1 MKEYKDLYI
10 FVSSTFEDMSFER
23 DFLLLKVFPRIKE
36 WCVKRGLIFHPVDLR
51 WGITEEEAKELNKTI
66 FLCLEKVSKSNPL
79 FISFIGHRY
88 GWIPKKEELNLD
100 LFDENIYEKMK
111 DKSATELEIYQ
122 ALYSSFIQGKEKD
135 CLFLIRND
143 SFVIKLK
150 KDFPTLYEKF
160 YEDDENSKT
169 HLATLKEKIL
179 ASKSKVIHYE
189 PVLIADK
196 SKDFQLN
203 KFVANNKDLEDVI
216 FDNLIE
222 LIKNNPEYKDYLE
235 ENELDVNEYYLER
248 YSDSCPIQ
256 RIDELFEDSL
266 KTPFKVNFI
275 SASKGVGI
283 SAASARFIKRHRKDK
298 VVFYRFLNVNKE
310 IEDSSDLIYSL
321 ALEVAKIEQIK
332 EPIIK
337 DYIENYKLV
346 DDYINRLTTS
356 ENKETIILIDGIDEK
371 NVNITEWI
379 ELLKMLPFKY
389 LIATLDQKELDNY
402 VENLT
407 NEELFNVAKY
417 KLNSLVKNLE
427 DKHLYKLIDNCKGN
441 AKHLITCL
449 DYLVKFS
456 KYERMDSDIDL
467 LAKMPQKFLFDLI
480 HGKYVAGEQFNE
492 IKDGAIHILSWLAYG
507 DYGLTENDIAE
518 LLQATFPKQDK
529 NKIDKYVRFF
539 LKYLSDD
546 VITISDGSIVL
557 TDESF
562 KNFLIDF
569 AQGTDFIYKF
579 VNWLVDKIYNIKEVS
594 KRYFDLFVQSFLM
607 IQYKG
612 DYLETTFANLKYL
625 YKHAKT
631 CGLSHLIKTFRKL
644 IEKFYNIEK
653 PTVVKSEMDIFN
665 QSMYAKHFETATFK
679 KDNYYVVMY
688 YALLSLS
695 EEDLS
700 SYTIFKKN
708 LAKELGDDIN
718 HKVCKEM
725 FGKMILN
732 SKSKKPK
739 SVLLK
744 RKLPDIYFNSF
755 QAALYDKKIYALE
768 AYTGYFCIIDI
779 FSGEIEKMLRL
790 NLEHKPKVLFR
801 ENKHIYIICEDN
813 VLYLYSILDGSLMP
827 FTFNHYNQMIVDS
840 YYSQDSKMLFL
851 FYSDYVYEY
860 LSVRNFNQ
868 TRLVDTLVDKNIQR
882 AYPVVDDYKVKG
894 TLIVAPFRYYSHIK
908 EDNSTNLISS
918 MYYDQNINIRLGNYY
933 FDEKS
938 FYYYDEKEQLI
949 KYDFKTETKEVI
961 DYKTEHQCFD
971 MVYDTYITV
980 TKEDDLVIGDEVIYG
995 AEGMPTAILSHR
1007 IDRVLVVDEYLYYL
1021 NYDYLVTKKR
1031 KIKV

>member
-122 ALYSSFIQGKEKD
+122 ALYSSFIKGKEKD

-143 SFVIKLK
+143 SFVEKIK
-150 KDFPTLYEKF
+150 KDYPSLYEKF
-160 YEDDENSKT
+160 FEDNENSKT
-169 HLATLKEKIL
+169 HLATLKEKIV
-179 ASKSKVIHYE
+179 ASKAKVIHYD
-189 PVLIADK
+189 PLLIEDK
-196 SKDFQLN
+196 SKDFQIN
-203 KFVANNKDLEDVI
+203 KFIANGKDLEDVI
-216 FDNLIE
+216 FDNLID

-235 ENELDVNEYYLER
+235 EETLDINEYYLDR
-248 YSDSCPIQ
+248 YSDSCPIE
-256 RIDELFEDSL
+256 RIDELFENAL
-266 KTPFKVNFI
+266 TIPYKVNFI

-298 VVFYRFLNVNKE
+298 VVFYRFLNINKE

-321 ALEVAKIEQIK
+321 ALEIAKIEK
-332 EPIIK
+332 MAEPILK
-337 DYIENYKLV
+337 DYIKNYELV
-346 DDYINRLTTS
+346 EGYINRLTFN

-389 LIATLDQKELDNY
+389 LIATLDLKELDDY

-407 NEELFNVAKY
+407 DEELFNIAKY

-427 DKHLYKLIDNCKGN
+427 DKHINRLVEHCKGN
-441 AKHLITCL
+441 AKHLNTCI

-456 KYERMDSDIDL
+456 KFEKIESDIDL
-467 LAKMPQKFLFDLI
+467 LTKMPQKFLFDII
-480 HGKYVAGEQFNE
+480 HSKYVANDQFNE
-492 IKDGAIHILSWLAYG
+492 IKDGAMHILSWLAYG
-507 DYGLTENDIAE
+507 DYGLTENDISE
-518 LLQATFPKQDK
+518 LFHEVFPKEDI

-539 LKYLSDD
+539 IKYLSDD
-546 VITISDGSIVL
+546 VITISDGSVVL
-557 TDESF
+557 TGESF
-562 KNFLIDF
+562 KNFLIEF

-579 VNWLVDKIYNIKEVS
+579 TNWLVNKINNNKEIS
-594 KRYFDLFVQSFLM
+594 KRYFDLYVQSFLR

-612 DYLETTFANLKYL
+612 EYLEKTFANLKYL

-653 PTVVKSEMDIFN
+653 PTVAKSEMDIFN

-688 YALLSLS
+688 FALLSLN
-695 EEDLS
+695 EENLS
-700 SYTIFKKN
+700 SYNTFKKN

-725 FGKMILN
+725 FGKMILIG
-732 SKSKKPK
+732 KSKKPK

-768 AYTGYFCIIDI
+768 SYTGYFCIIDM
-779 FSGEIEKMLRL
+779 FTGEIEKVLRL
-790 NLEHKPKVLFR
+790 NQEHKPKVLFR

-827 FTFNHYNQMIVDS
+827 FTFNHYNQMIVDA
-840 YYSQDSKMLFL
+840 YYSSDSKMLFL

-860 LSVRNFNQ
+860 LSVKNFNQ
-868 TRLVDTLVDKNIQR
+868 TKLVDSLVGLNVQR
-882 AYPVVDDYKVKG
+882 AYPVVDNYQIKG
-894 TLIVAPFRYYSHIK
+894 TIIVAPFKYYSHIR

-933 FDEKS
+933 FDEKT
-938 FYYYDEKEQLI
+938 FYYYDEKNQLI
-949 KYDFKTETKEVI
+949 KYDCITEQKEII
-961 DYKTEHQCFD
+961 DYKTEDQCFD
-971 MVYDTYITV
+971 LVYDTYITV
-980 TKEDDLVIGDEVIYG
+980 TKEDELVIGDEIIKD
-995 AEGMPTAILSHR
+995 AEGMPRAILSHR

-1021 NYDYLVTKKR
+1021 DYDYLVLKKR